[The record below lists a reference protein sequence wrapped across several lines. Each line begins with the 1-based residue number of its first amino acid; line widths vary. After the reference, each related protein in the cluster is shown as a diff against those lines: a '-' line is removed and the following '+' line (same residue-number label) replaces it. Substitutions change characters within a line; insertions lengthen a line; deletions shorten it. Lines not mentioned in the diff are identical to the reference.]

1 MAVRRANEEV
11 FDTLHGERR
20 WRRKCEAAGNVGREG
35 MERRKLRKL
44 IEKRFDL

>member
-20 WRRKCEAAGNVGREG
+20 CRWKCDAAGNFGREC
-35 MERRKLRKL
+35 MQRRKFRELF
-44 IEKRFDL
+44 EKRFDL